1 MRIHLDVRRIRLR
14 GSERVV
20 FDVTDV
26 DAGRTVNLPPQPV
39 DLAFDSLQAT
49 IMDMLETNRDSGM
62 TPVVKP
68 DSEAITALI
77 PKPKP

>member
-1 MRIHLDVRRIRLR
+1 MRINLDVRRIQLR

-20 FDVTDV
+20 FDVTDT
-26 DAGRTVNLPPQPV
+26 DSARTVHLPPQPV

-49 IMDMLETNRDSGM
+49 IMDMIATNRDSGM
-62 TPVVKP
+62 TPAVKP
-68 DSEAITALI
+68 DSDAITALI